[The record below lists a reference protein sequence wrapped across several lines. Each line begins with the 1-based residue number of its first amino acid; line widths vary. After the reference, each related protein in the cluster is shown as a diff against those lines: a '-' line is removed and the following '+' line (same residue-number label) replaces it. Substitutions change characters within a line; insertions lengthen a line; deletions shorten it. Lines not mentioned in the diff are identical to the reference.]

1 MKVRFSLYLIILTK
15 TDRIQV
21 MRNNG
26 KEYLVITEPLHS
38 PNFKGYSVLIHSL
51 EHYNNLVKSLYIIAC
66 FWSTCYSD
74 YCMY

>member
-1 MKVRFSLYLIILTK
+1 
-15 TDRIQV
+15 

-51 EHYNNLVKSLYIIAC
+51 EHYNNLVKSLYIIAVVLV
-66 FWSTCYSD
+66 YSLQ
-74 YCMY
+74 